1 MNAPHFWQL
10 ILGTVVALL
19 PVINPV
25 ASAPV
30 LLAITEGD
38 TAARRAFVDTVREYD
53 RFGHAIW
60 ARVHADTRATPVTR

>member
-1 MNAPHFWQL
+1 MSHFWQL

-30 LLAITEGD
+30 LLSITEGD
-38 TAARRAFVDTVREYD
+38 SEVNMKPKRQGALPLKPSENTQKQVWTLFQL
-53 RFGHAIW
+53 
-60 ARVHADTRATPVTR
+60 VH